1 MSSCSLGWL
10 FTLLLPLL
18 CRSFAISCSHIYLVF
33 ALYPDLLGCFSE
45 ILCSYLY
52 LKVFSSNN
60 FRVSYLTL
68 RPLIHSELI
77 FLCRVKDTDQVSF
90 FPQENIQVS
99 QHNFFWRDCFFLN
112 IYFWCL
118 RQLSGRSR
126 LHEYIFAA
134 SILSIDFHT
143 LHLQA
148 AYIFKVL
155 HYDLRVLTFKAMFLL
170 FRIVLTT
177 WNLLWF
183 YVNFKSLN
191 VLLLW
196 RTLL

>member
-18 CRSFAISCSHIYLVF
+18 CRSFAISCNHIYLVF

-90 FPQENIQVS
+90 FLKRISRFPSTIFLKRRPFPQ
-99 QHNFFWRDCFFLN
+99 
-112 IYFWCL
+112 
-118 RQLSGRSR
+118 
-126 LHEYIFAA
+126 YIFLVSSSTIRGVKATWVHFA
-134 SILSIDFHT
+134 SSILSVDFHT
-143 LHLQA
+143 LPFTCCLYFQGSA
-148 AYIFKVL
+148 IWL
-155 HYDLRVLTFKAMFLL
+155 ESSN
-170 FRIVLTT
+170 I
-177 WNLLWF
+177 
-183 YVNFKSLN
+183 
-191 VLLLW
+191 
-196 RTLL
+196 

>member
-18 CRSFAISCSHIYLVF
+18 FRSFAISCSHIYLVF

-99 QHNFFWRDCFFLN
+99 QHNFFFEETAFSS
-112 IYFWCL
+112 I
-118 RQLSGRSR
+118 
-126 LHEYIFAA
+126 YIFGVFVNYQVGQGYMSTFLHLLFCPLI
-134 SILSIDFHT
+134 SILCIYK
-143 LHLQA
+143 LL
-148 AYIFKVL
+148 IFS
-155 HYDLRVLTFKAMFLL
+155 RFCIMT
-170 FRIVLTT
+170 
-177 WNLLWF
+177 
-183 YVNFKSLN
+183 
-191 VLLLW
+191 
-196 RTLL
+196 

>member
-45 ILCSYLY
+45 IFCSCLC

-77 FLCRVKDTDQVSF
+77 FFVQGERYRPSF
-90 FPQENIQVS
+90 IFSSREYPGFPAQ
-99 QHNFFWRDCFFLN
+99 FFFEETAFSS
-112 IYFWCL
+112 I
-118 RQLSGRSR
+118 
-126 LHEYIFAA
+126 YIFGVFVNYQVGQGYMSTFLHLLFCPLI
-134 SILSIDFHT
+134 SILC
-143 LHLQA
+143 HLQA

-177 WNLLWF
+177 WNLL
-183 YVNFKSLN
+183 
-191 VLLLW
+191 
-196 RTLL
+196 

>member
-18 CRSFAISCSHIYLVF
+18 CRSFAISCNHIYLVF

-90 FPQENIQVS
+90 FLKRISRFPSTI
-99 QHNFFWRDCFFLN
+99 FFEETAFSS
-112 IYFWCL
+112 I
-118 RQLSGRSR
+118 
-126 LHEYIFAA
+126 YIFGVFINYQVGQGYM
-134 SILSIDFHT
+134 STFC
-143 LHLQA
+143 
-148 AYIFKVL
+148 IFYSVRWFP
-155 HYDLRVLTFKAMFLL
+155 YVAIYMLL
-170 FRIVLTT
+170 IFSRFCNMT
-177 WNLLWF
+177 WEF
-183 YVNFKSLN
+183 
-191 VLLLW
+191 
-196 RTLL
+196 